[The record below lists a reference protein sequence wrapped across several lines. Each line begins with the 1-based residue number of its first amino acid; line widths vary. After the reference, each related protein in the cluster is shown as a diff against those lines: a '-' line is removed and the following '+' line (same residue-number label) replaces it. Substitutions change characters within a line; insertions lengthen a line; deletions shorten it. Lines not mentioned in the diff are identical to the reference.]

1 MCIFSADADVM
12 SKYVESQDSFSF
24 RHEASGYEELPSF
37 LEMAPDVSVR
47 NSPKLVKVVSSLLS
61 MSGQPSMAAKEPD
74 TLKATSESRKN

>member
-1 MCIFSADADVM
+1 MLRVGTLSHFVI
-12 SKYVESQDSFSF
+12 
-24 RHEASGYEELPSF
+24 EASGYEELPSF

-47 NSPKLVKVVSSLLS
+47 NSPKLVKVVSLLS